1 MKATPAVSPRSSR
14 RGKTGTGQSEGL
26 KDQSTGDVEG
36 VVDGPEADVS
46 IADDGIALPLTSSG
60 VRPAAAWTSVSI
72 GVVEAEEEV
81 GARETEGGED
91 RFFFPLP
98 PPSRRAVSTSVGGA
112 RSEHTPG
119 MPRKAGCIW

>member
-1 MKATPAVSPRSSR
+1 MNAIPAVSLRSSP
-14 RGKTGTGQSEGL
+14 RGMTGTGQSEAL
-26 KDQSTGDVEG
+26 RDQIAVGREVE
-36 VVDGPEADVS
+36 DGPEADVS

-60 VRPAAAWTSVSI
+60 VRSAAAWTSVSI

-81 GARETEGGED
+81 GARETEGGEE

-98 PPSRRAVSTSVGGA
+98 PPCRRAVSTSVGGA

-119 MPRKAGCIW
+119 MPRKAGCNW